1 VYEVDPG
8 RWTQALRKR
17 LHALQLPAER
27 EAAIVEELSQHLEDR
42 WRELVARG
50 ASADAAARSIDD
62 ELSLDG
68 LQAYL
73 AQTKHKTRPKTEA
86 PTGYILHDL
95 WRELRY
101 ATRTLLARPAFA
113 AIAVLSLA
121 LGIGTNGAVFSV
133 INALVLRP
141 VQGVAEPDR
150 LVRLTNGSFSYAAF
164 QELAARELFATT
176 AAFYQDRFASDLN
189 GTTQWTQVVLASGDF
204 HNALGVDALIGRTL
218 TADDERSQAPV
229 AVLSHAFWR
238 RAFAGDPTA
247 IGKTIEINQVP
258 VEIVGVTAPGFAG
271 VVISA
276 PTDVTVPVTLAPQ
289 IATRLRAD
297 ILTRQTGRWLDILGR
312 LSPGQS
318 LAQADAR
325 LQSAWPEVMAA
336 APPAPTAPPRS
347 TATLPVTR
355 LVSAANGFSRARGY
369 VSPLYVLLGLVATVL
384 LVACGNVATLLLA
397 RAASRQRELA
407 IRLATGA
414 GRGRVLRQL
423 LVEATL
429 LAGAGAAAGTLL
441 AIAGTRLLVQLIS
454 AETPMLL
461 DLAPDWRVV
470 SFGIAMTLLTVLLF
484 GLIPALRA
492 SRVNVAAAL
501 KEHARTMTGGTRL
514 RDGLVVAQVAL
525 SLLLSVGA
533 ALFIDSLQRVLAVNR
548 GFDAANVLLV
558 RPDATAAG
566 YRGERL
572 AQYFDELLARVEALP
587 EVQVAALSWAPP
599 VSRGMQSG
607 GRVRIDGVADDVP
620 TFALQNWVTPRYFE
634 TIDQTMLLGR
644 PLAPEDARGAPAVA
658 VVNETFVKW
667 LGNSSA
673 LGRRFDPNGGSQ
685 LTTEIVG
692 IVRDAPYSGLK
703 DNPRGVFYTPYAQSP
718 AEVRD
723 SANMV
728 LEVRTTTSG
737 PLAASAMR
745 EAVAQ
750 LDNSVLVDLVTL
762 ESHIDG
768 SLARDRLLALLS
780 GTLGAISLLLVA
792 IGLYGV
798 LAGSVAQRTPEIGVR
813 IAFGAEARTVIRMVL
828 GDALRL
834 VAIGTVIGVGAAL
847 LAGRLI
853 ASLLFGVTA
862 QDTSAFV
869 VAIGVMGLVGLLAAA
884 LPARR
889 AARVDPIVALRHE

>member
-1 VYEVDPG
+1 MHDGDPTPG
-8 RWTQALRKR
+8 RWAPALRKR
-17 LHALQLPAER
+17 LQALQLPGER

-50 ASADAAARSIDD
+50 ASAEDATRSIDD

-73 AQTKHKTRPKTEA
+73 TQTKQRTRPRVEA
-86 PTGYILHDL
+86 PTGYVVQDL

-101 ATRTLLARPAFA
+101 AIRTLLARPGFA

-121 LGIGTNGAVFSV
+121 LGIGANGAVFSV

-141 VQGVAEPDR
+141 LQGVAKPDR

-164 QELAARELFATT
+164 EELAARKLFATT
-176 AAFYQDRFASDLN
+176 AAFHQDRFATQLN
-189 GTTQWTQVVLASGDF
+189 GTTQWTQVVLASGEF
-204 HNALGVDALIGRTL
+204 HGALGVDALLGRTL

-238 RAFAGDPTA
+238 RAFAGEASA
-247 IGKTIEINQVP
+247 IGKTIEINRVP
-258 VEIVGVTAPGFAG
+258 VEIVGVTAPAFAG
-271 VVISA
+271 VVISS
-276 PTDVTVPVTLAPQ
+276 PTDITVPITLAPQ

-297 ILTRQTGRWLDILGR
+297 ILTRKTGRWLDILGR

-318 LAQADAR
+318 LAQADGR
-325 LQSAWPEVMAA
+325 LQSVWPEVMAA
-336 APPAPTAPPRS
+336 APPAPPSATAAPPP
-347 TATLPVTR
+347 TTG

-369 VSPLYVLLGLVATVL
+369 ASPLYVLLGLVATVL

-414 GRGRVLRQL
+414 GRGRVMRQL
-423 LVEATL
+423 LVEALL
-429 LAGAGAAAGTLL
+429 LAAVGAAAGTLL
-441 AIAGTRLLVQLIS
+441 AFAGTQLLVRLIS
-454 AETPMLL
+454 AGTPVQL

-470 SFGIAMTLLTVLLF
+470 AFGIAMTLSTVLLF
-484 GLIPALRA
+484 GLVPALRA
-492 SRVNVAAAL
+492 SRVDVAAAL
-501 KEHARTMTGGTRL
+501 KEHARTTTGGTRL
-514 RDGLVVAQVAL
+514 RHGLVVAQVAL
-525 SLLLSVGA
+525 SMVLSVGA
-533 ALFIDSLQRVLAVNR
+533 ALFIDSLQRALAVER

-558 RPDATAAG
+558 RPDAAAAG

-572 AQYFDELLARVEALP
+572 AQYFSELLTRVEALP
-587 EVQVAALSWAPP
+587 DVQAAALSWAAPL
-599 VSRGMQSG
+599 SRGMLSG
-607 GRVRIDGVADDVP
+607 GRVQIDGVAPDVP
-620 TFALQNWVTPRYFE
+620 TFALQNWVTPRFFE
-634 TIDQTMLLGR
+634 TIDQTVLLGR
-644 PLAPEDARGAPAVA
+644 PLAPEDAAGAPAVA

-667 LGNSSA
+667 LGNSSP
-673 LGRRFDPNGGSQ
+673 LGARFDPNGGTDF
-685 LTTEIVG
+685 TTEIVG
-692 IVRDAPYSGLK
+692 VVRDAPYNELK
-703 DNPRGVFYTPYAQSP
+703 DNQRGVFYTPYAQGP
-718 AEVRD
+718 AEVRE
-723 SANMV
+723 SSNMV
-728 LEVRTTTSG
+728 LEVRATTPTPFLVSG
-737 PLAASAMR
+737 VR
-745 EAVAQ
+745 EVVAQ
-750 LDNSVLVDLVTL
+750 LDERVLVDVVTL

-780 GTLGAISLLLVA
+780 GALGAISLLLVA

-798 LAGSVAQRTPEIGVR
+798 LAGSVAQRTAEIGVR
-813 IAFGAEARTVIRMVL
+813 IAFGAQARTVVRMVL
-828 GDALRL
+828 RDAFRL
-834 VAIGTVIGVGAAL
+834 VAIGTVVGAGAAL

-862 QDTSAFV
+862 QDASAFV
-869 VAIGVMGLVGLLAAA
+869 LAVAVMSLVGVLAAA